1 VAISI
6 ATFITAKPPI
16 AANSCTPNYITENHI
31 NVLTLG
37 ERMQL
42 LLIHSDFIEYE
53 VKKSTPVAEK
63 IEDIVKS
70 GRMEEA
76 LTAFIA
82 VEKPDESNP
91 QYTIE
96 KGTDSIVN
104 VAGQVKANKVMLY
117 PYAHLSSNLS
127 SPKTAVEVLK
137 GIEAALKG
145 KGFEV
150 ARAPFGWYKQFTIKC
165 KGHPLSELSR
175 TIRPEGVEAVSV
187 SPAIA
192 AEKPEVVSEAVK
204 AEEKLKSYFY
214 ILDTDGQLK
223 DPKTIDYT
231 GRDKLKAFVDYEM
244 AKKRA
249 VDRVPPHVELMRRLE
264 LADYEPGSDPGN
276 MRFYPKGRMMKSLL
290 ENYVLSE
297 AFKKG
302 AMEVETPIMYDMEH
316 PTLKKYLDRFP
327 ARQYTV
333 IADKKNLFLRFA
345 ACFGQFLMNHDMTI
359 SYKNLPL
366 KMIELT
372 RYSFRKE
379 QRGELVGLRRL
390 RAFTMPDMHTLCT
403 DMNGA
408 INEFRDQYD
417 MCIHTLDTVGIDLS
431 DYEVAIRFTKE
442 FYNNNKPFI
451 ESLVTR
457 VGKPVIVEMWE
468 ERFFYF
474 VLKFEFNYIDS
485 LDKASALSTVQID
498 VENAERYDIT
508 YVDQSG
514 NKQRPII
521 LHCSPSGAIERC
533 IYGLLEKEA
542 MASEK
547 GAVPM
552 LPVWLSP
559 TQVRIVTISEK
570 HVPFAEALADKMCN
584 VRVDID
590 DREETVGKKIRDAG
604 KEWIPYVVTIG
615 DAEMNG
621 ERIPVVVRA
630 ESEQNK
636 PKKVD
641 MTLDELASR
650 IHSETAGLPYR
661 PLPVARSLAKRPK
674 FVGSI

>member
-1 VAISI
+1 
-6 ATFITAKPPI
+6 
-16 AANSCTPNYITENHI
+16 
-31 NVLTLG
+31 
-37 ERMQL
+37 MQL

-63 IEDIVKS
+63 IGEDVMS

-82 VEKPDESNP
+82 VEKPDESSVS
-91 QYTIE
+91 YVIGKGVEEIE
-96 KGTDSIVN
+96 K
-104 VAGQVKANKVMLY
+104 VASQVKTNRIMLY

-127 SPKTAVEVLK
+127 SPKTAVDVLRAL
-137 GIEAALKG
+137 EAALAG
-145 KGFEV
+145 KNYEV
-150 ARAPFGWYKQFTIKC
+150 KRAPFGWYKAFSIKC

-175 TIRPEGVEAVSV
+175 SIKPEGVETVTVSA
-187 SPAIA
+187 P
-192 AEKPEVVSEAVK
+192 AEKAEVVSEAVK

-214 ILDTDGQLK
+214 ILDSDGTLK
-223 DPKTIDYT
+223 DPKSYDYS
-231 GRDKLKAFVDYEM
+231 GKDKLRAFVDYEM

-249 VDRVPPHVELMRRLE
+249 VDRVPPHVELMKRLE

-290 ENYVLSE
+290 ENFVLNE
-297 AFKKG
+297 AYKKG

-345 ACFGQFLMNHDMTI
+345 ACFGQFLMSHDMTI
-359 SYKNLPL
+359 SYKNLPM

-403 DMNGA
+403 DMDGA
-408 INEFRDQYD
+408 INEFKDQYN
-417 MCIHTLDTVGIDLS
+417 MCIETLETVGIDLN
-431 DYEVAIRFTKE
+431 DYEIAIRFTKD
-442 FYNNNKPFI
+442 FYVQNKAFI
-451 ESLVTR
+451 ESLVAR
-457 VGKPVIVEMWE
+457 AGKPVVIEMWE

-474 VLKFEFNYIDS
+474 VLKFEFNFIDS
-485 LDKASALSTVQID
+485 LEKASALSTVQID

-508 YVDQSG
+508 YVDANGS
-514 NKQRPII
+514 KQRPIV

-533 IYGLLEKEA
+533 IYGLLEKEF
-542 MASEK
+542 MESEK
-547 GAVPM
+547 GKVPM

-559 TQVRIVTISEK
+559 TQVRVITLSDK
-570 HVPFAEALADKMCN
+570 HVPYAEAIAAKLN
-584 VRVDID
+584 GIRVDID
-590 DREETVGKKIRDAG
+590 DRDETVGKKVRDAG

-615 DAEMNG
+615 DAEMGG
-621 ERIPVVVRA
+621 ETLPVVVRS
-630 ESEQNK
+630 ESEQKK
-636 PKKVD
+636 PAKID
-641 MTLDELASR
+641 MTVEELASR
-650 IHSETAGLPYR
+650 IKAETEELPTR
-661 PLPVARSLAKRPK
+661 PLPVADHLSKRPK

>member
-1 VAISI
+1 
-6 ATFITAKPPI
+6 
-16 AANSCTPNYITENHI
+16 
-31 NVLTLG
+31 
-37 ERMQL
+37 MQL

-63 IEDIVKS
+63 IEDAAKS

-76 LTAFIA
+76 LAAFVA
-82 VEKPDESNP
+82 VEKQDEASP
-91 QYTIE
+91 QYVVD
-96 KGTDSIVN
+96 KGVEAIVN
-104 VAGQVKANKVMLY
+104 VAGQVKSGKIMLY

-127 SPKTAVEVLK
+127 SPKAAVEVLR
-137 GIEAALKG
+137 GMESGLKG
-145 KGFEV
+145 KGYEV
-150 ARAPFGWYKQFTIKC
+150 MRAPFGWYKQFTVKC

-175 TIRPEGVEAVSV
+175 TIRPEGAEAVSV
-187 SPAIA
+187 AVP

-214 ILDTDGQLK
+214 VLDTSGTFH
-223 DPKTIDYT
+223 DPKAFDYR
-231 GRDKLKAFVDYEM
+231 GHEKLRAFVDYEM

-249 VDRVPPHVELMRRLE
+249 VDRVPPHVELMKRLE
-264 LADYEPGSDPGN
+264 IADYEPGSDPGN
-276 MRFYPKGRMMKSLL
+276 MRWYPRGRMMKSLL
-290 ENYVLSE
+290 ENYVLQE
-297 AFKKG
+297 AAKKG

-345 ACFGQFLMNHDMTI
+345 ACFGQFLMSHDMTI
-359 SYKNLPL
+359 SYRNLPL

-403 DMNGA
+403 DMGGA
-408 INEFRDQYD
+408 VNEFRDQYD
-417 MCIHTLDTVGIDLS
+417 MCIDTLETVGIDLS

-442 FYNNNKPFI
+442 FYEGNKAFI
-451 ESLVTR
+451 ESLVSR
-457 VGKPVIVEMWE
+457 AGKPVLIEMWE

-474 VLKFEFNYIDS
+474 VLKFEFNFIDS

-498 VENAERYDIT
+498 VENAERYDIA
-508 YVDQSG
+508 YVDQG
-514 NKQRPII
+514 GIRQRPII

-542 MASEK
+542 MLAEQNR
-547 GAVPM
+547 VPM

-559 TQVRIVTISEK
+559 TQVRIVTLSDK
-570 HVPFAEALADKMCN
+570 HVPFAEELADRLCN

-590 DREETVGKKIRDAG
+590 DREETVGKKVRDAG
-604 KEWIPYVVTIG
+604 KEWIPYVLTIG
-615 DAEMNG
+615 DAEAG
-621 ERIPVVVRA
+621 KDVFPVVVRA
-630 ESEQNK
+630 ESEPGK

-641 MTLDELASR
+641 MTLDELAAR
-650 IHSETAGLPYR
+650 IGKETACLPFR
-661 PLPVARSLAKRPK
+661 PLPVARNLSKRPK
-674 FVGSI
+674 FVGSL

>member
-1 VAISI
+1 M
-6 ATFITAKPPI
+6 K
-16 AANSCTPNYITENHI
+16 
-31 NVLTLG
+31 
-37 ERMQL
+37 L

-63 IEDIVKS
+63 IEEDVMS

-82 VEKPDESNP
+82 VEKPDESGI
-91 QYTIE
+91 QYTAD
-96 KGTDSIVN
+96 KGADEIVK
-104 VAGQVKANKVMLY
+104 VADQVKTNRIMLY

-127 SPKTAVEVLK
+127 SPKVAVDVLRS
-137 GIEAALKG
+137 IESALKA
-145 KGFEV
+145 KGYEV
-150 ARAPFGWYKQFTIKC
+150 KRAPFGWYKAFTIKC

-175 TIRPEGVEAVSV
+175 SVLPEGVEAVTV
-187 SPAIA
+187 SAPV
-192 AEKPEVVSEAVK
+192 EKAEVVSEAIK

-214 ILDTDGQLK
+214 VLDTDGILK
-223 DPKTIDYT
+223 DPKTFDYT
-231 GRDKLKAFVDYEM
+231 GHEKLRAFVDYEM

-249 VDRVPPHVELMRRLE
+249 VDRVPPHVELMRRFE
-264 LADYEPGSDPGN
+264 LADYEPGSDVGN
-276 MRFYPKGRMMKSLL
+276 MRFYPKGRAMKSLL
-290 ENYVLSE
+290 ETFVLGE
-297 AFKKG
+297 AYKKG

-345 ACFGQFLMNHDMTI
+345 ACFGQFLMSHDMTI
-359 SYKNLPL
+359 SYRNLPL

-390 RAFTMPDMHTLCT
+390 RAFTMPDMHTLCA

-408 INEFRDQYD
+408 IREFGDQYN
-417 MCIHTLDTVGIDLS
+417 MCINTLSTIGITLD
-431 DYEVAIRFTKE
+431 DYEVAIRFTKD
-442 FYNNNKPFI
+442 FYTQNKDFI
-451 ESLVTR
+451 ESLVCR
-457 VGKPVIVEMWE
+457 AGKPVLVEMWE

-474 VLKFEFNYIDS
+474 VLKFEFNFIDS
-485 LDKASALSTVQID
+485 LNKASALSTVQID

-508 YVDQSG
+508 YVDANG
-514 NKQRPII
+514 NRQRPII

-542 MASEK
+542 MRSEK
-547 GAVPM
+547 GYVPM

-559 TQVRIVTISEK
+559 TQVRIVTISDK
-570 HVPFAEALADKMCN
+570 HVPYAESLAAKLCSCN
-584 VRVDID
+584 IRADID
-590 DREETVGKKIRDAG
+590 DRIETVGKKVRDAA

-615 DAEMNG
+615 DAELG
-621 ERIPVVVRA
+621 SEKLPVVIRA
-630 ESEQNK
+630 ESVPNK
-636 PKKVD
+636 PAKVN
-641 MTLDELASR
+641 MTIDELAER
-650 IHSETAGLPYR
+650 IRKETACLPYR
-661 PLPVARSLAKRPK
+661 PIPLADHLSKRPK

>member
-1 VAISI
+1 
-6 ATFITAKPPI
+6 
-16 AANSCTPNYITENHI
+16 
-31 NVLTLG
+31 
-37 ERMQL
+37 MQL

-63 IEDIVKS
+63 IEDAVRS

-76 LTAFIA
+76 LTAFAA

-91 QYTIE
+91 QYVIE
-96 KGTDSIVN
+96 KGLEAIIK
-104 VAGQVKANKVMLY
+104 VAEQVKTTRVMLY
-117 PYAHLSSNLS
+117 PYAHLSANLS
-127 SPKTAVEVLK
+127 SPKMAVEVLK
-137 GIEAALKG
+137 GLEAALKG

-150 ARAPFGWYKQFTIKC
+150 ARAPFGWYKAFTIKC

-187 SPAIA
+187 TPAVA

-214 ILDTDGQLK
+214 ILDVDGQLK
-223 DPKTIDYT
+223 DPKTFDYK
-231 GRDKLKAFVDYEM
+231 GHDKLKAFVDYEM

-249 VDRVPPHVELMRRLE
+249 VDREPPHVELMRRLE

-276 MRFYPKGRMMKSLL
+276 MRWYPKGRAMKNML
-290 ENYVLSE
+290 EQFVLSE
-297 AFKKG
+297 AAKKG

-359 SYKNLPL
+359 SYRNLPL

-403 DMNGA
+403 DMDGA
-408 INEFRDQYD
+408 IKEFGDQYE
-417 MCIHTLDTVGIDLS
+417 MCINTLDTIGIDIKT
-431 DYEVAIRFTKE
+431 DYEVAIRFTKD
-442 FYNNNKPFI
+442 FYNNNTPFI
-451 ESLVTR
+451 QSLVKR
-457 VGKPVIVEMWE
+457 AGKPVIVEMWE

-485 LDKASALSTVQID
+485 LNKASALSTVQID
-498 VENAERYDIT
+498 VENAERYDIN
-508 YVDQSG
+508 YVDQNG
-514 NKQRPII
+514 NRQRPII

-542 MASEK
+542 MESEK

-570 HVPFAEALADKMCN
+570 HVPFAEALADRMCN

-621 ERIPVVVRA
+621 DKIPVVVRA
-630 ESEQNK
+630 ESQQNK
-636 PKKVD
+636 PAKVE
-641 MTLDELASR
+641 MTVEELVER
-650 IHSETAGLPYR
+650 IHKETACLPYR
-661 PLPVARSLAKRPK
+661 PLPVVRSLAKRPK